1 MSTKHVFESSDGLVL
16 KALRGAVALNPDLRL
31 HAPTKS
37 VYAKTRSN
45 ARVALIS
52 GGGAGHEPAH
62 AGYTGRGMLAASVSG
77 DIFASPSASQIL
89 TCIQFALAA
98 QRTNKVLLIV
108 NNYTGDRLNF
118 GLAAERA
125 LSLSLHPDGN
135 SEEGGNA
142 QVQAETVVVAD
153 DVSLLDRPS
162 LVGPRGLAGNIL
174 VCKVL
179 GAAAE
184 SGLDLSNLKKLG
196 DAVVANLAS
205 IGVGLAHCHVPGRSM
220 PLEKEGIIEDGMCE
234 LGLGLHNEPGVRKM
248 QVGSAENLV
257 GEMLE
262 QILNSSERRVGALDN
277 ANSGEKFVQNR
288 DEVVLYVNNLG
299 GMSMLEMSA
308 IVDEAVSQLES
319 KKIYPSRV
327 LLSSYMTSLNAPGF
341 SLSVLNLT
349 SISRMVDTE
358 STTEAIGTSELLSF
372 IDAPTEATAWTGVH
386 SHWPTQVM
394 NRDRS
399 SEEHD
404 HLRLLEMFS
413 TNFSKEPSEL
423 TQESDVSKTQWPQE
437 IDSKCV
443 KSGIRGA
450 CAAVLAVENDLT
462 RFDTIVGDGD
472 CGATFSSGARAVLK
486 ALDEGELDVDT
497 LSPAELMV
505 ALSELLLNS
514 MGGTSG
520 ALFGLYFTALSNALS
535 SSVST
540 SNSIRGAP
548 LTALRA
554 LSTHTPARLGDRTII
569 DSLSPFC
576 SALAKGESLVS
587 SEKKAREGAEST
599 RGMRARLGRATYVG
613 NNRHLNAEQGDEED
627 PSLPPDPGA
636 WGVAALLEG
645 LVYGLIQTVR

>member
-37 VYAKTRSN
+37 VYAKTRGN

-89 TCIQFALAA
+89 TCIQLALAT
-98 QRTNKVLLIV
+98 QKTNEVLLIV

-125 LSLSLHPDGN
+125 LSLSLHTDGS
-135 SEEGGNA
+135 SEKGGNP
-142 QVQAETVVVAD
+142 QVEVETVVVAD
-153 DVSLLDRPS
+153 DVSLLNQPS

-174 VCKVL
+174 VCKIL

-184 SGLDLSNLKKLG
+184 SSLDLSSLKKLG

-220 PLEKEGIIEDGMCE
+220 PSEKENIIEDGMCE
-234 LGLGLHNEPGVRKM
+234 LGLGLHNEPGVRRLK
-248 QVGSAENLV
+248 VGSAEELV

-262 QILNSSERRVGALDN
+262 QILSSSERRAKVLGN
-277 ANSGEKFVQNR
+277 ANSGEKFVQNG
-288 DEVVLYVNNLG
+288 DEVILYVNNLG
-299 GMSMLEMSA
+299 GMSTLEMSA

-319 KKIYPSRV
+319 KNIYPSRV

-341 SLSVLNLT
+341 SLSLLNLT
-349 SISRMVDTE
+349 SISRMVC
-358 STTEAIGTSELLSF
+358 TEATEAVSTSELLSF
-372 IDAPTEATAWTGVH
+372 IDAPTDATAWTGIR
-386 SHWPTQVM
+386 SHWPIQGT

-399 SEEHD
+399 SEERD
-404 HLRLLEMFS
+404 SLRLLETFS
-413 TNFSKEPSEL
+413 TKLSKEPSDLSEK
-423 TQESDVSKTQWPQE
+423 SRPSKAQWPSLE
-437 IDSKCV
+437 IDPERV

-450 CAAVLAVENDLT
+450 CASVLAVENDLT

-472 CGATFSSGARAVLK
+472 CGATFSGGARAILE
-486 ALDEGELDVDT
+486 ALDEDELDVDR
-497 LSPAELMV
+497 LSPAELMA

-535 SSVST
+535 SSTST
-540 SNSIRGAP
+540 SNSIREAP
-548 LTALRA
+548 FAALRS
-554 LSTHTPARLGDRTII
+554 LSTHTPARPGDRTII

-576 SALAKGESLVS
+576 SALSNGESLETS
-587 SEKKAREGAEST
+587 AKKAREGAEST
-599 RGMRARLGRATYVG
+599 RGMRAKLGRATYVG
-613 NNRHLNAEQGDEED
+613 NHHHPDARQGDEED

-636 WGVAALLEG
+636 WGVAALLDG
-645 LVYGLIQTVR
+645 LVHDLTQTVR

>member
-89 TCIQFALAA
+89 TCIQLALSA
-98 QRTNKVLLIV
+98 QKTNKVLLIV

-125 LSLSLHPDGN
+125 LSLSLHPDGS
-135 SEEGGNA
+135 SEKGGNV
-142 QVQAETVVVAD
+142 QVQVETVVVAD
-153 DVSLLDRPS
+153 DVSLLDQPS

-174 VCKVL
+174 VCKIL

-220 PLEKEGIIEDGMCE
+220 PSKREGIIEDGMCE
-234 LGLGLHNEPGVRKM
+234 LGLGLHNEPGVRRL
-248 QVGSAENLV
+248 QVGSAEKLV

-262 QILNSSERRVGALDN
+262 QILSSSERRAKALGN
-277 ANSGEKFVQNR
+277 ANFGGKFVQNR

-308 IVDEAVSQLES
+308 TVDEAVSQLES
-319 KKIYPSRV
+319 KNIYPSRV

-341 SLSVLNLT
+341 SFSLLNLA
-349 SISRMVDTE
+349 SISRMVN
-358 STTEAIGTSELLSF
+358 TEAAEAISTSELLSF
-372 IDAPTEATAWTGVH
+372 VDAPTEATAWTGVR

-404 HLRLLEMFS
+404 SLSLLETFS
-413 TNFSKEPSEL
+413 TKFSKEPSDL
-423 TQESDVSKTQWPQE
+423 TQESGVSKEQWPLE

-450 CAAVLAVENDLT
+450 CAAVFAVENDLM

-472 CGATFSSGARAVLK
+472 CGATFSSGARAVLE
-486 ALDEGELDVDT
+486 ALDEGELDVDR
-497 LSPAELMV
+497 LSPTELMT

-520 ALFGLYFTALSNALS
+520 ALFGLYFTALSNAFS
-535 SSVST
+535 SSTST
-540 SNSIRGAP
+540 SNSIREAP
-548 LTALRA
+548 LAALRA
-554 LSTHTPARLGDRTII
+554 LSTHTPARPGDRTII

-587 SEKKAREGAEST
+587 SAKKAREGAEST

-613 NNRHLNAEQGDEED
+613 NHHHPNAGQIDEED